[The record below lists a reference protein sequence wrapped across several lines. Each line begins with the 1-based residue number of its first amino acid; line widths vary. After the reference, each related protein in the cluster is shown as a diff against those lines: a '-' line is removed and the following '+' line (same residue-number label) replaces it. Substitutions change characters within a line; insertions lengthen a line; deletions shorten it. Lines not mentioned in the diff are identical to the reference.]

1 MSAER
6 ALTEER
12 VWDALRKV
20 VDPEIQVSVVD
31 LGLIYDV
38 QVNGGEVHVKMT
50 LTTLGCPMSRY
61 IAQRAHMAVAE
72 LEGVENV
79 AVEVVWDP
87 PWSPDRITPEG
98 RKVLGLG

>member
-50 LTTLGCPMSRY
+50 LTTPGCPMSRY
-61 IAQRAHMAVAE
+61 IAQRALMAVAE

-79 AVEVVWDP
+79 SVEVVWDP